1 MKQFDRGKKVSNELG
16 DFTTTT
22 RLLKISAL
30 ALGIG
35 AVSAFV
41 AFGLLKSI
49 ALFTHIF
56 FYQRIGVDGVQPAGH
71 HLGPLV
77 IVVPI
82 IGGLIIGLMAAMVQS
97 VFEDMEF
104 PRLSKR
110 SCLTAVAWNQNWRS

>member
-16 DFTTTT
+16 DFTRTT

-41 AFGLLKSI
+41 ALGLLKSI
-49 ALFTHIF
+49 AVFTNIF
-56 FYQRIGVDGVQPAGH
+56 FYQRIGVDGVQAAGH

-82 IGGLIIGLMAAMVQS
+82 IGGLIIGLMG
-97 VFEDMEF
+97 
-104 PRLSKR
+104 R
-110 SCLTAVAWNQNWRS
+110 SGAERSRGQGIPGATGALLVN